1 MPPSPP
7 TAHTAAPAAAARPR
21 VSHALAGWALALL
34 LGLQPATTD
43 IYLPALP
50 LLTRDLSAP
59 MSGAQLTMSALMLA
73 FGIAQLVWG
82 PVADRVGRRPVLLA
96 GLSAYVVASVA
107 SALAGSIEA
116 LVAWRAVQGAAM
128 AAAVVCARAIVR
140 DLYEPAEGAKV
151 MSLGL
156 SGLGLIAISGPAIGG
171 LVAAAWGWR
180 AVLGVVAAIGVA
192 TLFFVILRL
201 PETLRQRN
209 PHATAAGPLLAA
221 WSRIG
226 RHPVFVAW
234 TLLTS
239 CTYGGLFTLL
249 AGSSFVYMDV
259 LGVPAAGYGLA
270 MASSATSYLAGTFV
284 CRRWIPRLGI
294 ERTVR
299 RASGFTLAGGI
310 AMAAL
315 ALAGVQSVWAV
326 LLPQWAY
333 MFAHGIHQPCGQ
345 AGAVGP
351 FPQSAGAASA
361 LSGFVLAL
369 VAFGIGA
376 WLGRAIDGTV
386 MPMALGVGFWALAT
400 GAVALVL
407 VQRLPR
413 AGASER
419 PA

>member
-1 MPPSPP
+1 
-7 TAHTAAPAAAARPR
+7 
-21 VSHALAGWALALL
+21 
-34 LGLQPATTD
+34 
-43 IYLPALP
+43 
-50 LLTRDLSAP
+50 
-59 MSGAQLTMSALMLA
+59 
-73 FGIAQLVWG
+73 
-82 PVADRVGRRPVLLA
+82 
-96 GLSAYVVASVA
+96 
-107 SALAGSIEA
+107 
-116 LVAWRAVQGAAM
+116 
-128 AAAVVCARAIVR
+128 
-140 DLYEPAEGAKV
+140 
-151 MSLGL
+151 
-156 SGLGLIAISGPAIGG
+156 
-171 LVAAAWGWR
+171 
-180 AVLGVVAAIGVA
+180 VVAAIGVA